1 MQAIIQSGQ
10 PPTVL
15 QQLCQLPFH
24 YFSDPRLIN
33 VLFPTLISCCY
44 HCQSNRE
51 ILEQE
56 LSCDLLANFIEVMY
70 FTSFFIFFCSESNSL
85 FFVIGILILG
95 INKHMEPVLFSTW
108 ALLYSSIY
116 LTEFNNVFFWR
127 IDHAVILIL
136 SESTCAPENALK

>member
-44 HCQSNRE
+44 NCQANRE
-51 ILEQE
+51 MLEQE
-56 LSCDLLANFIEVMY
+56 LSCDLLANFIEVN
-70 FTSFFIFFCSESNSL
+70 FTLVAF
-85 FFVIGILILG
+85 GI
-95 INKHMEPVLFSTW
+95 
-108 ALLYSSIY
+108 ADADSSIIND
-116 LTEFNNVFFWR
+116 LSVFS
-127 IDHAVILIL
+127 VLL
-136 SESTCAPENALK
+136 VSTTW